1 MDWSGYTSQTVMT
14 TRAHAMLKIMLEKN
28 FATLPGFASVL
39 IDGFTLRSDVLQL
52 DFMLSKDFYKF

>member
-1 MDWSGYTSQTVMT
+1 MEWSGYTPYTVMT
-14 TRAHAMLKIMLEKN
+14 SRAHAILKITLEKN

-52 DFMLSKDFYKF
+52 DFMLSKDFQNP

>member
-1 MDWSGYTSQTVMT
+1 MVGRKSRGDPIL
-14 TRAHAMLKIMLEKN
+14 RATAVLKTMLEKN

-52 DFMLSKDFYKF
+52 EFMLSKDFQNP